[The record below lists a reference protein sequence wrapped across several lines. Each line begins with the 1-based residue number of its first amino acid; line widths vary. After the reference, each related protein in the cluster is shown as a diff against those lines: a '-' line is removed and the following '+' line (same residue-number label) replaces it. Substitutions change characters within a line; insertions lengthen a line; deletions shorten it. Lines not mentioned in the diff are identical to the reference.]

1 VASPTEFMTASP
13 TDTEL
18 RAAETIARTP
28 QQARRSLEDAQK
40 VARVCDDY
48 RGRDTIVLDL
58 TGITPICD
66 YFVITTGTNRRQIH
80 AIANEVNRVL
90 KEGGS
95 RRMGREGY
103 DESSWVVQDYGDVV
117 LHVFTPETREIY
129 DLENLWADAPRVPW
143 EQTAAE

>member
-1 VASPTEFMTASP
+1 MTAPP
-13 TDTEL
+13 TDTHHVTAPL
-18 RAAETIARTP
+18 TARTP
-28 QQARRSLEDAQK
+28 QQAKRSLEDALK
-40 VARVCDDY
+40 VAQVCDDY

-58 TGITPICD
+58 TRITPICD

-143 EQTAAE
+143 EQSAEA

>member
-1 VASPTEFMTASP
+1 MASSTTDHDTQTTGSP
-13 TDTEL
+13 S
-18 RAAETIARTP
+18 RTP
-28 QQARRSLEDAQK
+28 QQAQRSLQDALK

-48 RGRDTIVLDL
+48 RGKETLILDL

-80 AIANEVNRVL
+80 AIADEVNRVL

-143 EQTAAE
+143 EQSVEE

>member
-1 VASPTEFMTASP
+1 MVSSITDHDTQTAGSPS
-13 TDTEL
+13 
-18 RAAETIARTP
+18 RSP
-28 QQARRSLEDAQK
+28 QQAQRSLDDALR

-48 RGRDTIVLDL
+48 RGKETLILDL

-80 AIANEVNRVL
+80 AIADEVNRVL

-117 LHVFTPETREIY
+117 LHVFTPETREVY
-129 DLENLWADAPRVPW
+129 DLENLWADAPRVEW
-143 EQTAAE
+143 EQSAEE

>member
-1 VASPTEFMTASP
+1 MVSSITDHDTQTAGSPS
-13 TDTEL
+13 
-18 RAAETIARTP
+18 RSP
-28 QQARRSLEDAQK
+28 QQAQRSLDDALR

-48 RGRDTIVLDL
+48 RGKETLILDL

-80 AIANEVNRVL
+80 AIADEVNRVL

-117 LHVFTPETREIY
+117 LHVFTPETREVY
-129 DLENLWADAPRVPW
+129 DLENLWADAPRVEW
-143 EQTAAE
+143 EPSAGE